1 MLSTYYE
8 TVFIKAVENERNKFR
23 ISNPIET
30 DKLLKCTYYI
40 LSKAFE
46 SKHIHT
52 NSNFIQILHEN
63 YDENVN
69 ENYDIP
75 KNKSKYSANQ
85 EDDYNQNDSAYS
97 STSSLLKMKLNGDFV
112 KEELDK
118 FLEQKRL
125 VSLRKE
131 IQKAIFI
138 NEGIVGSGR
147 FGNVLKIK
155 ISSNPNYLAFK
166 HQDIFRD
173 KDKRNELKNEIKVY
187 QLLQTLGLGLNF

>member
-23 ISNPIET
+23 ISNPIEI

-63 YDENVN
+63 YDENVD

-75 KNKSKYSANQ
+75 KK
-85 EDDYNQNDSAYS
+85 NQNI
-97 STSSLLKMKLNGDFV
+97 LQIKKMIIIKM
-112 KEELDK
+112 
-118 FLEQKRL
+118 
-125 VSLRKE
+125 
-131 IQKAIFI
+131 
-138 NEGIVGSGR
+138 IV
-147 FGNVLKIK
+147 LIL
-155 ISSNPNYLAFK
+155 PL
-166 HQDIFRD
+166 Q
-173 KDKRNELKNEIKVY
+173 VY
-187 QLLQTLGLGLNF
+187 

>member
-1 MLSTYYE
+1 
-8 TVFIKAVENERNKFR
+8 
-23 ISNPIET
+23 
-30 DKLLKCTYYI
+30 
-40 LSKAFE
+40 
-46 SKHIHT
+46 
-52 NSNFIQILHEN
+52 
-63 YDENVN
+63 
-69 ENYDIP
+69 
-75 KNKSKYSANQ
+75 
-85 EDDYNQNDSAYS
+85 
-97 STSSLLKMKLNGDFV
+97 MKLNGDFV

-138 NEGIVGSGR
+138 NKGIVGSGR

-155 ISSNPNYLAFK
+155 IPSNPNYLAFK

-187 QLLQTLGLGLNF
+187 QLLQTLGLGLLVYLSLFLVAWFMYFWQ